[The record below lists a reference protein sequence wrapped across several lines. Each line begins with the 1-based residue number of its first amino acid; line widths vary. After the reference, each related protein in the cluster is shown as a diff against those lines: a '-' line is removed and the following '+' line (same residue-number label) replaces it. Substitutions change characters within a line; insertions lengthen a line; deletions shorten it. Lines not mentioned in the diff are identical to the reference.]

1 MSSNERE
8 YHISSLDQAI
18 DASKTAIEFEN
29 VVFSYTEDRVVLNNV
44 SFSIDAN
51 EYVCIIGHNGSGK
64 STISKVLTGLLKPA
78 SGVIKLFGIE
88 ISAVNL
94 KYLRNNIGIVFQNP
108 DNQFVGITAEDD
120 IAFGL
125 ENRKVPQNKM
135 WDIINEAAGA
145 LDIQHLLKKESLE
158 LSGGQKQRVAIASVL
173 AINPKVIIFDESTSM
188 LDPKGKSELKDL
200 MVSLRDVAKKTI
212 ISITHDMEEVVRA
225 DKVIVMNKGE
235 VQFIGKPKDIFPDED
250 KLVKMKLDIPFTLK
264 LAKLLKDKGMK
275 IDLTLDNEE
284 LINQI
289 CQS

>member
-1 MSSNERE
+1 MSNSEKE

-18 DASKTAIEFEN
+18 DASKIAIEFQN
-29 VVFSYTEDRVVLNNV
+29 VVFSYTEERTVLKNV

-64 STISKVLTGLLKPA
+64 STISKVLTGLLKPS
-78 SGVIKLFGIE
+78 SGIIKLFGIE

-225 DKVIVMNKGE
+225 DKVIVMNNGE
-235 VQFIGKPKDIFPDED
+235 VQFIGIPKDIFADEE

-264 LAKLLKDKGMK
+264 LAKLLKEKGMK

-284 LINQI
+284 LISQI